1 MTTESEA
8 EAAIMGAVMSDLA
21 PQVSQPDAQD
31 LDEPTQIDAI
41 EGDKEEAE
49 LETKVEAKTEEPADE
64 EEYLEIEGENGAEPT
79 KLKVVE
85 VYEGYRQFKE
95 IEAQKTEIVERVER
109 EAVEQATQRLGQV
122 ENAAKQT
129 AYMIQG
135 ALQLLQAPQPPN
147 AEAMLNPASP
157 QYDPDGYHRQFANYQ
172 RAHGQFQQAQG
183 LGKQLLE
190 QAQAAQQRVTEERET
205 RELNLLNR
213 AWPEFSKGD
222 TVEKFVGDMVKE
234 YGALG
239 VTKDNLD
246 DALTHHWMALVAR
259 DALAYRAMKAQSGD
273 VKAKVE
279 AKAPKLVRSKQEA
292 KGGAQQRD
300 RGGDGKFVAGTYQR
314 AMKSG
319 SDQDWANHFAAL
331 SKAGRI

>member
-1 MTTESEA
+1 MSTESEA
-8 EAAIMGAVMSDLA
+8 EAAIMGAVMSDLT
-21 PQVSQPDAQD
+21 PQVGQPDQQD

-41 EGDKEEAE
+41 EEEGEAQP
-49 LETKVEAKTEEPADE
+49 EAKTEAKSEEPADE
-64 EEYLEIEGENGAEPT
+64 EEYLEVEGENGAEPT
-79 KLKVVE
+79 KLKVAE
-85 VYEGYRQFKE
+85 VYDGYRQFKA
-95 IEAQKTEIVERVER
+95 IEAQKHEIVERVER
-109 EAVEQATQRLGQV
+109 EAVEQVTQRMGQV
-122 ENAAKQT
+122 EQFAKET
-129 AYMIQG
+129 AYAIQG
-135 ALQLLQAPQPPN
+135 ALQLLQPPQAPNPMDPKYEYDQRQYQIDLYKHQQ
-147 AEAMLNPASP
+147 AEV
-157 QYDPDGYHRQFANYQ
+157 QFRQ
-172 RAHGQFQQAQG
+172 AHGLGQQLLKQAQT
-183 LGKQLLE
+183 
-190 QAQAAQQRVTEERET
+190 AQARVVEERET

-213 AWPEFSKGD
+213 AWPEFSKGE

-234 YGALG
+234 YGTLG
-239 VTKDNLD
+239 VTKDTLD

>member
-1 MTTESEA
+1 MSTESEA
-8 EAAIMGAVMSDLA
+8 EAAIMGAVMSDLT
-21 PQVSQPDAQD
+21 PQVGQPDQQD

-41 EGDKEEAE
+41 EEEAE
-49 LETKVEAKTEEPADE
+49 PAPEAKTEAKSEEPADE
-64 EEYLEIEGENGAEPT
+64 EEYLEVEGENGAEPT
-79 KLKVVE
+79 KLKVAE
-85 VYEGYRQFKE
+85 VYDGYRQFKA
-95 IEAQKTEIVERVER
+95 IEAQKHEIVERVER
-109 EAVEQATQRLGQV
+109 EAVEQVTQRMGQV
-122 ENAAKQT
+122 EQFAKET
-129 AYMIQG
+129 AYAIQG
-135 ALQLLQAPQPPN
+135 ALQLLQPPQAPNPMDPKYEYDQRQYQIDLYKHQQ
-147 AEAMLNPASP
+147 AES
-157 QYDPDGYHRQFANYQ
+157 QFRQ
-172 RAHGQFQQAQG
+172 AHGLGQQLLKQAQT
-183 LGKQLLE
+183 
-190 QAQAAQQRVTEERET
+190 AQARVLEERET

-213 AWPEFSKGD
+213 AWPEFSKGE

-234 YGALG
+234 YGTLG
-239 VTKDNLD
+239 VTKDTLD

>member
-8 EAAIMGAVMSDLA
+8 EAAILGAVMTDGA
-21 PQVSQPDAQD
+21 PNVSQPDSQD
-31 LDEPTQIDAI
+31 LDEPTRIDAI
-41 EGDKEEAE
+41 EPDDEGEQAPVE
-49 LETKVEAKTEEPADE
+49 KVEAKASEPVDE

-79 KLKVVE
+79 KLKVAE
-85 VYEGYRQFKE
+85 VYDGYRQFKE
-95 IEAQKTEIVERVER
+95 IEAQKHEIVERVER
-109 EAVEQATQRLGQV
+109 EAVEQVTQRMTQV
-122 ENAAKQT
+122 EKFAKET
-129 AYMIQG
+129 AYAIQG
-135 ALQLLQAPQPPN
+135 ALQLLQPPQAPNPMDPKYEYDQRQYQIDLYKHQQ
-147 AEAMLNPASP
+147 AEG
-157 QYDPDGYHRQFANYQ
+157 QFRQ
-172 RAHGQFQQAQG
+172 AHG
-183 LGKQLLE
+183 LGQQLLQ
-190 QAQAAQQRVTEERET
+190 QAQAAQQRVIEERET

-239 VTKDNLD
+239 VTKENLD

>member
-1 MTTESEA
+1 MSTESEA
-8 EAAIMGAVMSDLA
+8 EAAIMGAVMSDLT
-21 PQVSQPDAQD
+21 PQVGQPDQQD

-41 EGDKEEAE
+41 EEEGEAQP
-49 LETKVEAKTEEPADE
+49 EAKTEAKSEEPADE
-64 EEYLEIEGENGAEPT
+64 EEYLEVEGENGAEPT
-79 KLKVVE
+79 KLKVAE
-85 VYEGYRQFKE
+85 VYDGYRQFKA
-95 IEAQKTEIVERVER
+95 IEAQKHEIVERVER
-109 EAVEQATQRLGQV
+109 EAVEQVTQRMGQV
-122 ENAAKQT
+122 EQFAKET
-129 AYMIQG
+129 AYAIQG
-135 ALQLLQAPQPPN
+135 ALQLLQPPQAPNPMDPKYEYDQRQYQIDLYKHQQ
-147 AEAMLNPASP
+147 AES
-157 QYDPDGYHRQFANYQ
+157 QFRQ
-172 RAHGQFQQAQG
+172 AHGLGQQLLKQAQT
-183 LGKQLLE
+183 
-190 QAQAAQQRVTEERET
+190 AQARVLEERET

-213 AWPEFSKGD
+213 AWPEFSKGE

-234 YGALG
+234 YGTLG
-239 VTKDNLD
+239 VTKDTLD